1 MRLLWKRHRQ
11 TGYTNEDFLK
21 IVQELAGK
29 SVSDWLEQQ
38 LAWTEELDYQPFL
51 DTYGLK
57 WKPVDH
63 PKDGPS
69 KEGEPMPATT
79 AHFGLELSNVAGK
92 TQVDKVIRGGCA
104 NLAGVQA
111 GDELLAMGGYR
122 VSAEQWSDRVGMMRV
137 GDQTTLLLSRRGKII
152 ELPLSIV
159 REAHLESTP
168 SWNLVRVEKPT
179 EDQEKRWRLWL
190 GLPEETG
197 SETQAAAGSK

>member
-1 MRLLWKRHRQ
+1 
-11 TGYTNEDFLK
+11 
-21 IVQELAGK
+21 
-29 SVSDWLEQQ
+29 
-38 LAWTEELDYQPFL
+38 
-51 DTYGLK
+51 
-57 WKPVDH
+57 
-63 PKDGPS
+63 
-69 KEGEPMPATT
+69 
-79 AHFGLELSNVAGK
+79 
-92 TQVDKVIRGGCA
+92 
-104 NLAGVQA
+104 
-111 GDELLAMGGYR
+111 
-122 VSAEQWSDRVGMMRV
+122 MMRV